1 MGQLYTTMSTIHN
14 VIGVLTLIL
23 TVAAAG
29 VLLLPSLTTA
39 GNGTMVLRVT
49 FGSAMIQALLGLL
62 MIVAGLAAYGTG
74 YITVF
79 WLHYVLGTIAIVLIA
94 MMIARAQSVPNMQ
107 ARRYG
112 ALILVL
118 LFVVGAYY
126 VGSARYVLPLG

>member
-23 TVAAAG
+23 TTAAAG

-62 MIVAGLAAYGTG
+62 MIATGLAAYGFG

-79 WLHYVLGTIAIVLIA
+79 WFHYVLGTIAIVLIA
-94 MMIARAQSVPNMQ
+94 MMIARAQSAPNMQ

-118 LFVVGAYY
+118 LCVVGAYY
-126 VGSARYVLPLG
+126 VGFARFVLPLG